1 MNFKKEISSYPN
13 LIDKEKIIKKHIILR
28 FLKYFIITIFN
39 FNFLLNT
46 NLRANENFKVEI
58 NAIIILMEDF
68 ENRNL
73 NNQNLKISYY
83 LEKKL
88 DNCNV
93 IIKVK
98 KIGEE
103 KKIKTFNVDACSKEI
118 NLFKNESIIKL

>member
-98 KIGEE
+98 KTGDGKIKVD
-103 KKIKTFNVDACSKEI
+103 KKIKTFYVDSCSKV
-118 NLFKNESIIKL
+118 IK